1 VHFCLLQT
9 QSMHMLVIMLVYNSN
24 SMFVV
29 QNIVFYFNGIQHSIN
44 LYIIK
49 FGSNYLVID
58 HDNWSSNFL
67 FMIHSF
73 YSASS
78 YGRSNIYVGL
88 ICIRKNVTCDIF
100 TCPVTFSRALWR
112 FHEYYLIEFLEKIL
126 NIK

>member
-49 FGSNYLVID
+49 FGSNYFV
-58 HDNWSSNFL
+58 
-67 FMIHSF
+67 F
-73 YSASS
+73 YDT
-78 YGRSNIYVGL
+78 L
-88 ICIRKNVTCDIF
+88 I
-100 TCPVTFSRALWR
+100 L
-112 FHEYYLIEFLEKIL
+112 
-126 NIK
+126 